1 MPHFRTKRAPPFDN
15 IYIYIYLYPIRAP
28 GPTKMPHNVFLF
40 PDNKR
45 NMKRSSFIFLYYS
58 VLLLLLLLLSSAF
71 GEEDLTQQFS
81 ERLDVCSMNLLD
93 GVNVSSILGVNP
105 INERLAGK
113 TLSVAAMWDPGYV
126 FIEGGV
132 APART
137 KVYPDVYC
145 TDCGSQLSGYNFEVF
160 EKMAE
165 IGNFKTNWTIFGDI
179 DDSRGET
186 YEQLALNFT
195 RDFDVSG
202 NWWSDTA
209 RRRSIGISCGYYHT
223 DVTRMLTVKKSAG
236 SQGEVDFFLF
246 LVPLNGTVWITLL
259 SFMFCYSMLYILFER
274 EHFGSLKLKWH
285 ESVIRSVFL
294 SFECLTGGLVEEPKT
309 KAGMLLQSIFSFCM
323 LGFSSLY
330 TAALTSILIE
340 EANSAT
346 AINTLDDL
354 QTAGGQAIMFT
365 GDPLK
370 SRILA
375 QNPWLIATEVPR
387 GEILSTTKIEDL
399 LTKYG
404 SQAVILSAADARTLA
419 QQAAN
424 CEVSANAV
432 VLSSGGGF
440 ITSYDDCHSDL
451 THVFDTILLGME
463 NDNVLDDII
472 SKYSEGNCDATAS
485 ASKID
490 YTITIMKTAGIFVFA
505 SAFVMFAFFAAWFFR
520 KRQIRLNSL
529 KTIERNFD

>member
-126 FIEGGV
+126 SIEGGV

-223 DVTRMLTVKKSAG
+223 DVTRMLTVLQIEGRETFS
-236 SQGEVDFFLF
+236 LF
-246 LVPLNGTVWITLL
+246 MLFAPFQSYIWIVLL
-259 SFMFCYSMLYILFER
+259 
-274 EHFGSLKLKWH
+274 G
-285 ESVIRSVFL
+285 VFL
-294 SFECLTGGLVEEPKT
+294 LVSTAFVMIDHDFDLSTISDFWGNLVQSMWNNWTRFACGGDSRDQRSNTGKIVQVSFGFVRLVIV
-309 KAGMLLQSIFSFCM
+309 A
-323 LGFSSLY
+323 LY
-330 TAALTSILIE
+330 GASLTSILIE
-340 EANSAT
+340 EANTSGT
-346 AINTLDDL
+346 IKTMSDL
-354 QTAGGQAIMFT
+354 QNAGGKVIMFN

-370 SRILA
+370 PRILS
-375 QNPWLIATEVPR
+375 QNPWLIVTDVPR
-387 GEILSTTKIEDL
+387 GEILSSTNFGSL
-399 LTKYG
+399 LDKYD
-404 SQAVILSAADARTLA
+404 SDAVILAAPDAATVA
-419 QQAAN
+419 QQSDV
-424 CEVSANAV
+424 CDVLVTGV
-432 VLSSGGGF
+432 VIQAGGGF
-440 ITSYDDCHSDL
+440 ITSFDNCLSDVNFIL
-451 THVFDTILLGME
+451 DSILMSMESDGTLDYITASYANKKCTSVIPTTTAVSKYQIGLFRVSGIFILGGCALVGVTILRAA
-463 NDNVLDDII
+463 
-472 SKYSEGNCDATAS
+472 YFTALHR
-485 ASKID
+485 D
-490 YTITIMKTAGIFVFA
+490 
-505 SAFVMFAFFAAWFFR
+505 
-520 KRQIRLNSL
+520 
-529 KTIERNFD
+529 